1 MKRLFFAALLMV
13 ISTSAMAV
21 SSYLTQFNTRY
32 GTSATVLNSCIICH
46 QTASGSPSSPR
57 NSYGIAFDTPSNAHN
72 FPAIEQLDSDGDGFT
87 NIVEITAR
95 TFPGNASSFPVIV
108 IKTPRPP
115 ANLSV
120 TPVP

>member
-1 MKRLFFAALLMV
+1 MKRLVFVVLMMLV
-13 ISTSAMAV
+13 STTASAI

-32 GTSATVLNSCIICH
+32 GTSATPLNSCIICH

-57 NSYGIAFDTPSNAHN
+57 NSYGVAFDTPSNAHN

-95 TFPGNASSFPVIV
+95 TFPGNASSFPAPV
-108 IKTPRPP
+108 IKIPRAPT
-115 ANLSV
+115 NLGV
-120 TPVP
+120 TQQ